1 MATICDSAI
10 WPTWT
15 LNAIT
20 GGGGAVVP
28 DQALDLPHTGKQAT
42 DDDGGRSSP
51 FPALVQVNNIIIILD
66 LEIPNV
72 C

>member
-1 MATICDSAI
+1 M
-10 WPTWT
+10 
-15 LNAIT
+15 
-20 GGGGAVVP
+20 P
-28 DQALDLPHTGKQAT
+28 DQALDLAHTGKQAT

-72 C
+72 WENK

>member
-1 MATICDSAI
+1 M
-10 WPTWT
+10 
-15 LNAIT
+15 
-20 GGGGAVVP
+20 P

-51 FPALVQVNNIIIILD
+51 FPALVQVNSIIIILD

-72 C
+72 CENK

>member
-1 MATICDSAI
+1 M
-10 WPTWT
+10 
-15 LNAIT
+15 
-20 GGGGAVVP
+20 P

-51 FPALVQVNNIIIILD
+51 FPALVQVLNIIIIILD

-72 C
+72 CENK